1 MRAPIKKIF
10 TFDPFEKKEER
21 QIHQVQNLIKGEW
34 TKELKENEEILDPI
48 SGEVF
53 LRVPNTTDFSE
64 YIKNLDRCPK
74 SGLHNPIKNP
84 DRYLMLGEVSRNAS
98 RILKEK
104 SVEQYF
110 CKLIQ
115 RVMPKSDIQCL
126 GEVEVTRVF
135 LENFSGDNV
144 RFLARS
150 FSNPGNYLGQE
161 TSGYRWPFGSVC
173 IIAPF
178 NFPLE
183 IPVLQVMGELVK
195 RSKNQIRLLQFTGSK
210 EVAQRLS
217 LETFGK
223 IKIEDAGFDGK
234 IIGPDYD
241 PKWAKH
247 VAWQCDEDAY
257 NASGQKCSAQSFLF
271 VHKNWEEDLL
281 PRLKELASKRK
292 LENLD
297 IGPILTWT
305 NHQIT
310 EHIDCLLTIPGS
322 KVLFGGKKLLNNS
335 IPPIYGSFQPTALE
349 IPIDKILGDNFKKIT
364 KEVFGP
370 FQIIV
375 VYEDKNMQI
384 VKKTLENISQNLTA
398 AVVSNDVVFQQEILA
413 STVNGTTYSGMKART
428 TGAPQNHWFGPSG
441 DPRSAGIGTP
451 EAIISTW
458 SSHREIIKDVGP
470 L

>member
-10 TFDPFEKKEER
+10 TFDPLEKREGK

-34 TKELKENEEILDPI
+34 TTELKENEEILDPI

-64 YIKNLDRCPK
+64 YIESLDRCPK

-183 IPVLQVMGELVK
+183 IPM
-195 RSKNQIRLLQFTGSK
+195 
-210 EVAQRLS
+210 
-217 LETFGK
+217 
-223 IKIEDAGFDGK
+223 
-234 IIGPDYD
+234 
-241 PKWAKH
+241 
-247 VAWQCDEDAY
+247 
-257 NASGQKCSAQSFLF
+257 
-271 VHKNWEEDLL
+271 
-281 PRLKELASKRK
+281 
-292 LENLD
+292 
-297 IGPILTWT
+297 
-305 NHQIT
+305 
-310 EHIDCLLTIPGS
+310 
-322 KVLFGGKKLLNNS
+322 
-335 IPPIYGSFQPTALE
+335 
-349 IPIDKILGDNFKKIT
+349 
-364 KEVFGP
+364 
-370 FQIIV
+370 
-375 VYEDKNMQI
+375 
-384 VKKTLENISQNLTA
+384 
-398 AVVSNDVVFQQEILA
+398 
-413 STVNGTTYSGMKART
+413 
-428 TGAPQNHWFGPSG
+428 
-441 DPRSAGIGTP
+441 
-451 EAIISTW
+451 
-458 SSHREIIKDVGP
+458 
-470 L
+470 